1 MACAPA
7 MPSRAASASANDCH
21 NAGALAPLRSGAT
34 TGGFFRGDLGM
45 RGMLRFS
52 TVIVSERSMQAVFL
66 DYATVS
72 FNGDLDPSRLQQVM
86 PGLQLR
92 DHTPQADVAAIVAG
106 AEVAVL
112 NKLRITREI
121 IAGAPGLK
129 LIVLAATGTN
139 NVDLVAARERGVGV
153 CNLRDYC
160 TASVV
165 QQVLGT
171 MLLLTQKLR
180 EYDALVRSGAWSR
193 GEQFCLLDYPIREL
207 AGRRL
212 GIVGHGALGKGV
224 ARAANLALGM
234 EVWVANRPGG
244 ERHAGRHDLDE
255 MLPQVDVLSLHC
267 PLTPQTQGLIGAPQL
282 ARMKRDALLIN
293 TARGAL
299 VDSQAL
305 ADALRAGRLGGA
317 AIDVLPQEPPV
328 DGNPLL
334 AGDIPNLI
342 VTPHIAWA
350 AREARQRC
358 LDEMAANVEDFL
370 RGGHR
375 GRVV

>member
-1 MACAPA
+1 M
-7 MPSRAASASANDCH
+7 
-21 NAGALAPLRSGAT
+21 RS
-34 TGGFFRGDLGM
+34 
-45 RGMLRFS
+45 
-52 TVIVSERSMQAVFL
+52 VFL

-72 FNGDLDPSRLQQVM
+72 FNGDLDPAALHRAML
-86 PGLQLR
+86 GLELR
-92 DHTPQADVAAIVAG
+92 DHTAQPDVAGVVAA
-106 AEVAVL
+106 AEVALV
-112 NKLRITREI
+112 NKLRITREVMEAAPALRL
-121 IAGAPGLK
+121 IA
-129 LIVLAATGTN
+129 LAATGTN
-139 NVDLVAARERGVGV
+139 NIDLEAARERGVAV

-165 QQVLGT
+165 QHVFG
-171 MLLLTQKLR
+171 MLLTLTQRLR
-180 EYDALVRSGAWSR
+180 EYDALVRSGAWQR

-212 GIVGHGALGKGV
+212 GIVGFGTLGRGV
-224 ARAANLALGM
+224 AHAARAFGM
-234 EVWVANRPGG
+234 EVLVANRPGG
-244 ERHAGRHDLDE
+244 ERVPGRLDLDE
-255 MLPQVDVLSLHC
+255 LLPQVDVLSLHC
-267 PLTPQTQGLIGAPQL
+267 PLTPATEGLIDRARLG
-282 ARMKRDALLIN
+282 RMKPDAVLVN

-299 VDSQAL
+299 VDGAAL

-328 DGNPLL
+328 DGHPLL

-358 LDEMAANVEDFL
+358 IDEMAANVEDFR
-370 RGGHR
+370 RGGKR